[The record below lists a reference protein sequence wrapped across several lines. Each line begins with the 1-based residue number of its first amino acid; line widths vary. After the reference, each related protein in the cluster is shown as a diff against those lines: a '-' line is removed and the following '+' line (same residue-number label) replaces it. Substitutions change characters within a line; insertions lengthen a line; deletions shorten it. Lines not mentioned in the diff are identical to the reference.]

1 MALERSFRNVLA
13 ALAVAVCFPGLAAD
27 RAGVRREGR
36 LEALQQDVL
45 HHRCRIGVPE
55 EKDVTVEGWLKLRPG
70 ECKVAVETPLEPK
83 YHFLYAR
90 TSLAH
95 RGGRARMGRPHGA
108 VRRPDWQFHAGK
120 PA

>member
-1 MALERSFRNVLA
+1 MALERSFRNVLV
-13 ALAVAVCFPGLAAD
+13 ALAAAVCFPGLAAVAQGTGAKD
-27 RAGVRREGR
+27 GWTLSNKTSYIVDA
-36 LEALQQDVL
+36 AF
-45 HHRCRIGVPE
+45 GVPE

-95 RGGRARMGRPHGA
+95 RGGPRESPAPRPTRAT
-108 VRRPDWQFHAGK
+108 
-120 PA
+120 